1 MSAVAVDTHA
11 IVWYLSNDKRL
22 SGRATE
28 ALDQAS
34 ASGDYI
40 YVPSICLVELT
51 YLIEKGRL
59 PSIARERLIRAFDEP
74 STSCKLAPLDRRVAD
89 MIETINRNEVP
100 DMPNRVIATTAAA
113 LKVPLISRDGKIQ
126 SSKIETLW

>member
-1 MSAVAVDTHA
+1 MPAVAVDTHT
-11 IVWYLSNDKRL
+11 IVWYLATDKRL
-22 SGRATE
+22 SGRAIE
-28 ALDQAS
+28 ALDRAS

-51 YLIEKGRL
+51 YLVEKGRL

-74 STSCKLAPLDRRVAD
+74 LTSCRLAPLDRAVAD
-89 MIETINRNEVP
+89 TLEIIDRNEVS
-100 DMPNRVIATTAAA
+100 DMPDRVIAATAAA
-113 LKVPLISRDGKIQ
+113 LKVPLISRDRKIQ